1 VDFEKTKFE
10 IIQKSVKKFSKITDD
25 NLKELL
31 QDVEKMN
38 FSKVLE
44 EVIKAIIEAKFEF
57 KDVNSMILVIS
68 EFNQIYEG
76 FGQKFMES
84 LKKAINDHNDTLA
97 KTSAKNEDDEEKRQQ
112 RKKALYRLYIEA
124 YIYGIFNDFNTI
136 KELLQSMLKKEQK
149 EQFYNEFPIIVNLLK
164 VFAEPL
170 FNFKPRSV
178 KKLIENVDVEPY
190 ELKITLKKEIA
201 DKYLEGFSGFYSK
214 RVLVFLDEEHKTLVE
229 LEKKNF
235 ENMRK
240 LDSSNEINQA
250 YQKQR
255 TFYLKYIGLINEF
268 AEILDFDV
276 PELAN
281 EKTFRFE
288 EQKKNAIVII
298 LNFRNWRRLINMT
311 HSLTKVII
319 YSTPRY
325 FP

>member
-10 IIQKSVKKFSKITDD
+10 IIQKSVKKFSKISED
-25 NLKELL
+25 NLKEILT
-31 QDVEKMN
+31 DVENMN

-57 KDVNSMILVIS
+57 KDVNAMILVIS
-68 EFNQIYEG
+68 ELNQIYEG
-76 FGQKFMES
+76 FGQKYMEA
-84 LKKAINDHNDTLA
+84 LKKAINDYNDLLV
-97 KTSAKNEDDEEKRQQ
+97 KTQAKNEDDDEKRQL
-112 RKKALYRLYIEA
+112 RKKALYRLYIES

-136 KELLQSMLKKEQK
+136 KELFQGMLKKEQK
-149 EQFYNEFPIIVNLLK
+149 ELFYNEFPILVNLLK
-164 VFAEPL
+164 VFAESL
-170 FNFKPRSV
+170 FSFKPKAVR
-178 KKLIENVDVEPY
+178 KLIEKGDIEPY
-190 ELKITLKKEIA
+190 ELKITLKKDMA

-214 RVLVFLDEEHKTLVE
+214 RVLVFLDEEHKILIE

-268 AEILDFDV
+268 AEILDFDI

-288 EQKKNAIVII
+288 EQKKNEIV
-298 LNFRNWRRLINMT
+298 F
-311 HSLTKVII
+311 
-319 YSTPRY
+319 
-325 FP
+325 

>member
-10 IIQKSVKKFSKITDD
+10 IIQKSVKKFSKITEE

-31 QDVEKMN
+31 KDVENMN

-44 EVIKAIIEAKFEF
+44 EIIKAIIEAKFEF
-57 KDVNSMILVIS
+57 KDVNAMILVIS

-84 LKKAINDHNDTLA
+84 LKKTISDYNETLA
-97 KTSAKNEDDEEKRQQ
+97 KIHAKNEEDEEKRQMK
-112 RKKALYRLYIEA
+112 KKALYRLYIEA
-124 YIYGIFNDFNTI
+124 YIYGIFNDFTMI
-136 KELLQSMLKKEQK
+136 RELFQNMLKKDQK
-149 EQFYNEFPIIVNLLK
+149 DQFYNEFPIIVNLLK
-164 VFAEPL
+164 VFAESL
-170 FNFKPRSV
+170 FNIKSKTV
-178 KKLIENVDVEPY
+178 KKLIEKGEIEPY
-190 ELKITLKKEIA
+190 ELKITMKQEMA

-214 RVLVFLDEEHKTLVE
+214 RVLAFLDDEHKALIE

-240 LDSSNEINQA
+240 LDSNNEVNQA

-255 TFYLKYIGLINEF
+255 SFYLKYIGQINEF
-268 AEILDFDV
+268 AEILDFDI

-288 EQKKNAIVII
+288 EQKKNAIVK
-298 LNFRNWRRLINMT
+298 FINIEIR
-311 HSLTKVII
+311 KDKQI
-319 YSTPRY
+319 
-325 FP
+325 

>member
-1 VDFEKTKFE
+1 MDFEKTKFE
-10 IIQKSVKKFSKITDD
+10 IIQKSVKKFSKITDE
-25 NLKELL
+25 NLKELIN
-31 QDVEKMN
+31 DVENMN

-44 EVIKAIIEAKFEF
+44 EIIKAIIDTKFEF
-57 KDVNSMILVIS
+57 RDVNAMILVIS

-76 FGQKFMES
+76 FGQKFMEH
-84 LKKAINDHNDTLA
+84 LKKEITDYNEKLS
-97 KTSAKNEDDEEKRQQ
+97 KTSSKNEEDEEKRQT

-124 YIYGIFNDFNTI
+124 YIYGIFNDFNMI

-149 EQFYNEFPIIVNLLK
+149 EQFYNEFPILVNLLK

-178 KKLIENVDVEPY
+178 KKLIESADIQPY
-190 ELKITLKKEIA
+190 DLKITLKKEIA

-214 RVLVFLDEEHKTLVE
+214 RVLALLEDEHRTLIE

-240 LDSSNEINQA
+240 LDSNNEINQA

-255 TFYLKYIGLINEF
+255 AFYLKYIGLINEF
-268 AEILDFDV
+268 AEILDFDI

-288 EQKKNAIVII
+288 EQKKNAIV
-298 LNFRNWRRLINMT
+298 NINNIEIG
-311 HSLTKVII
+311 KD
-319 YSTPRY
+319 
-325 FP
+325 

>member
-1 VDFEKTKFE
+1 MDFEKTKFE
-10 IIQKSVKKFSKITDD
+10 IIQKSVKKFSKISED
-25 NLKELL
+25 NLKEILT
-31 QDVEKMN
+31 DVENMN

-57 KDVNSMILVIS
+57 KDVNAMILVIS
-68 EFNQIYEG
+68 ELNQIYEG
-76 FGQKFMES
+76 FGQKYMEA
-84 LKKAINDHNDTLA
+84 LKKAINDYNDLLV
-97 KTSAKNEDDEEKRQQ
+97 KTQAKNEDDDEKRQL
-112 RKKALYRLYIEA
+112 RKKALYRLYIES

-136 KELLQSMLKKEQK
+136 KELFQGMLKKEQK
-149 EQFYNEFPIIVNLLK
+149 ELFYNEFPILVNLLK
-164 VFAEPL
+164 VFAESL
-170 FNFKPRSV
+170 FSFKPKAVR
-178 KKLIENVDVEPY
+178 KLIEKGDIEPY
-190 ELKITLKKEIA
+190 ELKITLKKDMA

-214 RVLVFLDEEHKTLVE
+214 RVLVFLDEEHKILIE

-268 AEILDFDV
+268 AEILDFDI

-288 EQKKNAIVII
+288 EQKKNEIV
-298 LNFRNWRRLINMT
+298 F
-311 HSLTKVII
+311 
-319 YSTPRY
+319 
-325 FP
+325 